1 MNVSGLVRYPGQPMD
16 GESVHSVVVVM
27 VSTANQEEAGKIADL
42 AVQSRLA
49 ACASIIPTVRSTY
62 WWEGKIVNDQEALIL
77 MKTTSDKVLALQEAI
92 LKVHAYKVPEIIAVS
107 VEQGFQPYLEWV
119 RNEVS

>member
-1 MNVSGLVRYPGQPMD
+1 MGGELGQT
-16 GESVHSVVVVM
+16 VVIVM

-62 WWEGKIVNDQEALIL
+62 WWEGKIVSDQEALII
-77 MKTTSDKVLALQEAI
+77 MKTTSDKVLPLQETI
-92 LKVHAYKVPEIIAVS
+92 RTVHSYKVPEIIAIPVT
-107 VEQGFQPYLEWV
+107 QGFQPYLDWV
-119 RNEVS
+119 RSEVS

>member
-1 MNVSGLVRYPGQPMD
+1 MGGEPG
-16 GESVHSVVVVM
+16 HNVVVVM

-42 AVQSRLA
+42 VVRSRLV
-49 ACASIIPTVRSTY
+49 ACASTIPTVQATY

-77 MKTTSDKVLALQEAI
+77 MKTTSDKVLELQEAI
-92 LKVHAYKVPEIIAVS
+92 RKVHSYKVPEIIAVS

-119 RNEVS
+119 RREVS